1 MAFCYGCRA
10 RIHSSSN
17 VRGAHRRIGIRPKLL
32 VWWIG
37 FSETQPLKQRPNKSK
52 IGSKPG
58 KPTGRN
64 PRSTPALPLS
74 PRRKWLFRII
84 ALVVLPLLLL
94 GVLEVGLRLA
104 GYGYAT
110 GFFEKIRV
118 GEKDH
123 LVNNENFSLRF
134 FPPQLARWPGPV
146 MMDAKK
152 PANTYRI
159 FILGESAARGEPEP
173 PYAASR
179 YLETLLD
186 ERYPNTHFEVA
197 NLGIT
202 AINSHVILPIA
213 RDCAKADGDLW
224 IIYMGNNEMVGPF
237 GAATVFGAKAP
248 PLGFVRLNLAI
259 QRTRIGQLLVD
270 ISRKLKG
277 HHVNGSWGGM
287 NMFVGNQLRANDPR
301 KEMVYQNFERNL
313 NDIVKA
319 GLDSGAK
326 ILLNTVAVNLRDC
339 PPFGSLTN
347 TSLPAVDRAHLD
359 QLFSAACTNEA
370 QSNFAGAAQEF
381 EQAAKLDPL
390 FPELHYRWGECLLAL
405 TNYAG
410 ARGQFQT
417 ACDVDALPFRADS
430 RINGTIQKTG
440 TQFAGDRLTFFDA
453 AAALEKTLPA
463 GVCGQET
470 FYEHVHFNFDGN
482 FRLGRAWAGQV
493 EKMLPAGITRA
504 AVTNGWASQEMCDR
518 LLGLTDW
525 NRCAVTEM
533 MIDRLHRPPLSNQSN
548 NAGRMQSLR
557 TAQKNL
563 RQRMSAT
570 TAQNATEFYQAA
582 IKRAPQDYLL
592 HENFAEFLE
601 SAGDLKLAV
610 EQWRHVQELLPHSCE
625 PYYQAGRLLSALNQW
640 GEAEVALMKAVTLR
654 PQLAEAWFELG
665 GVHLGT
671 EKFDLALQ
679 YYNRARQLDPQNA
692 ADCAFAG
699 KALSKLNR
707 HSEATQLYRQAIQMQ
722 PDLWQAH
729 FGLGDELAAASDFS
743 GAESEYAQVIQSQPA
758 MALAHLDR
766 GVMLAR
772 LGYMD
777 AALQEFQETL
787 RLEPGNQQALDYFKR
802 VNDWKKQP
810 H

>member
-248 PLGFVRLNLAI
+248 PLALVRLRLALPE
-259 QRTRIGQLLVD
+259 TRIGQALAALGRHLRAK
-270 ISRKLKG
+270 SSATP
-277 HHVNGSWGGM
+277 SWGGM
-287 NMFVGNQLRANDPR
+287 QMFLGNQVPPDAPARETVYRNFRA
-301 KEMVYQNFERNL
+301 NL
-313 NDIVKA
+313 NDILRA
-319 GLDSGAK
+319 GCNSGARI
-326 ILLNTVAVNLRDC
+326 ILSTVLVNLKDC
-339 PPFGSLTN
+339 PPFASVSNTN
-347 TSLPAVDRAHLD
+347 LPAEERARFE
-359 QLFSAACTNEA
+359 QLFRKGVTLEGQGQFAEAARDY
-370 QSNFAGAAQEF
+370 
-381 EQAAKLDPL
+381 EQAAKLDSL
-390 FPELHYRWGECLLAL
+390 TAEVQFRWGYCLLQL
-405 TNYAG
+405 TNNSA
-410 ARGQFQT
+410 ARPHFQA
-417 ACDVDALPFRADS
+417 ACDLDALPFRADT
-430 RINGTIQKTG
+430 RLNGAITDRARQWERRREAGATG
-440 TQFAGDRLTFFDA
+440 VVLFDA
-453 AAALEKTLPA
+453 AGWITNADSVSSP
-463 GVCGQET
+463 GQEA

-482 FRLGRAWAGQV
+482 YRLALGWAEQV
-493 EKMLPAGITRA
+493 ARLLPAAMTRSA
-504 AVTNGWASQEMCDR
+504 AGGWASQELCERR
-518 LLGLTDW
+518 LALTDW
-525 NRCAVTEM
+525 NRAIVVEG
-533 MIDRLHRPPLSNQSN
+533 MIRRMKQAPLSAQFNNGHRVAALQSWVGDLRRRMDA
-548 NAGRMQSLR
+548 AGAAQAREIYLDALR
-557 TAQKNL
+557 
-563 RQRMSAT
+563 
-570 TAQNATEFYQAA
+570 
-582 IKRAPQDYLL
+582 RAPDDYCLY
-592 HENFAEFLE
+592 ENFASFLVAMGDVPGA
-601 SAGDLKLAV
+601 AG
-610 EQWRHVQELLPHSCE
+610 QWQRVHELIPDR
-625 PYYQAGRLLSALNQW
+625 PRTRLNS
-640 GEAEVALMKAVTLR
+640 
-654 PQLAEAWFELG
+654 
-665 GVHLGT
+665 
-671 EKFDLALQ
+671 
-679 YYNRARQLDPQNA
+679 
-692 ADCAFAG
+692 
-699 KALSKLNR
+699 
-707 HSEATQLYRQAIQMQ
+707 
-722 PDLWQAH
+722 
-729 FGLGDELAAASDFS
+729 
-743 GAESEYAQVIQSQPA
+743 
-758 MALAHLDR
+758 
-766 GVMLAR
+766 
-772 LGYMD
+772 
-777 AALQEFQETL
+777 
-787 RLEPGNQQALDYFKR
+787 
-802 VNDWKKQP
+802 
-810 H
+810 